1 MAKTKINALEG
12 TIKKV
17 QRIRGYNARTG
28 LLAFKLFKNETVTLS
43 TTADAKELT
52 GEGGQVL
59 YISYDA
65 AKGTLAGTATLIN
78 FGLLEAQAGSQFEER
93 KNERLLRMHETV
105 TKDSNGKFITSKTA
119 QGDAD
124 EEIQYLYY
132 GGYAYSQGAVASA
145 EEFSYDATTKEIT
158 LPTEIA
164 TIASEI
170 EVSYDASV
178 NTADVLSY
186 KANADDVS
194 YDLVIDT
201 VLIIPCD
208 KETGKETFKMVQIQ
222 GRAGSDRN
230 FELATT
236 GDFSKQNFNFT
247 FQTGCDGDELFRV
260 ITYDED
266 EVI

>member
-1 MAKTKINALEG
+1 MAKTKVNTLEG

-28 LLAFKLFKNETVTLS
+28 VLAFKLFNNESVTLT
-43 TTADAKELT
+43 TTADKKELT

-59 YISYDA
+59 YIANDA
-65 AKGTLAGTATLIN
+65 AKGTLSGSASLVN
-78 FGLLEAQAGSQFEER
+78 FGLFEVQAGNPFE
-93 KNERLLRMHETV
+93 KKINEPLIRMHETIV
-105 TKDSNGKFITSKTA
+105 KDSDGKFITSKTA
-119 QGDAD
+119 NGETDN
-124 EEIQYLYY
+124 EIQYLYY
-132 GGYAYSQGAVASA
+132 GGYAYSQGAIASS
-145 EEFSYDATTKEIT
+145 EEFSYDVATKEIT
-158 LPTEIA
+158 LPTEISS
-164 TIASEI
+164 IAKEI
-170 EVSYDASV
+170 EVSYDAV
-178 NTADVLSY
+178 IANADVLSY
-186 KANADDVS
+186 KANTNDTS

-201 VLIIPCD
+201 VLIVPCD
-208 KETGKETFKMVQIQ
+208 EGTGKEAFKMVQIQ

-247 FQTGCDGDELFRV
+247 FQTGCGGDELFRV